1 MANSKSAE
9 KRIRQTKTRTAEN
22 RVVKTRV
29 KKCRKALNSALEGK
43 DKAAAGTAYGE
54 LSSAA
59 DRAVKKGV
67 IHRNSASRLKRI
79 YAARIAAI

>member
-22 RVVKTRV
+22 RIVKTRV
-29 KKCRKALNSALEGK
+29 KKHRKALNAAIDGK
-43 DKAAAGTAYGE
+43 DKAAAGTAYSE